1 MGTTATDMIKP
12 PSGILC
18 KFQTGVVLGLVV
30 GLLLASTM
38 AQAQGGVY
46 ETWSSDSFT
55 LAPRESFQLKVSYDQ
70 IQVRNWK
77 LVVDG
82 GDQNC
87 DVHVRR
93 SRDGS
98 LLYQQNDQRH
108 HELVVPW
115 GYGEEVSIVI
125 TNRNTKGA
133 FVVSLLGPPRDQVH
147 ASYSYHVN
155 RALDKFS
162 AGQRLAAEAECRK
175 ALVENPDDGVAKV
188 LLAGFLRDRHYFDR
202 ATGLVDEALAGE
214 LPDSMREIA
223 ESMSRELLKLRA
235 PLPLPV
241 RLGVEEA
248 EGLLIAGEGAK
259 ALTVTEKLL
268 DGELELDSGSRSR
281 LLMLQ
286 GQALDQLG
294 RNFESLDAFT
304 NALQLNR
311 NKANEGVIYFHMGR
325 LFLKMDNLPQAE
337 GAYTMAL
344 ENGLPSGLDVQ
355 AREALQLITNQTRDN
370 R

>member
-1 MGTTATDMIKP
+1 MGTTAKAMIKP
-12 PSGILC
+12 ASGVMC
-18 KFQTGVVLGLVV
+18 KFQTGLFFSFGIWVLLTAGLAF
-30 GLLLASTM
+30 GAN
-38 AQAQGGVY
+38 GIY

-55 LAPRESFQLKVSYDQ
+55 LTPRESFQIKVSYDQ

-93 SRDGS
+93 TKDGS

-108 HELVVPW
+108 HDVPVPW
-115 GYGEEVSIVI
+115 GLGEEVSIVI
-125 TNRNTKGA
+125 TNRNVKGA
-133 FVVSLLGPPRDQVH
+133 FVVSLMGPPRDQIH

-162 AGQRLAAEAECRK
+162 AGQRLAAEAECRN
-175 ALVENPDDGVAKV
+175 ALLENPDDGVAKV
-188 LLAGFLRDRHYFDR
+188 LLAGFLRDRQYFDR
-202 ATGLVDEALAGE
+202 ATGLVNEALEGD
-214 LPDSMREIA
+214 LPDNMRTIA
-223 ESMSRELLKLRA
+223 ESMRQELLKLRA

-248 EGLLIAGEGAK
+248 EGLLIDGESEK
-259 ALTVTEKLL
+259 ALGVTEKLL
-268 DGELELDSGSRSR
+268 DGDLELDSNSRSR
-281 LLMLQ
+281 LMMLQ

-294 RNFESLDAFT
+294 RNFESLDVFT

-311 NKANEGVIYFHMGR
+311 NKDAEGVIYFHMGR

-355 AREALQLITNQTRDN
+355 AREALQGITRRTRDN

>member
-1 MGTTATDMIKP
+1 MGTTATVMIKP
-12 PSGILC
+12 ASGVLC
-18 KFQTGVVLGLVV
+18 KFQTGFACCLVFGALLMAGTALGAN
-30 GLLLASTM
+30 GI
-38 AQAQGGVY
+38 Y

-55 LAPRESFQLKVSYDQ
+55 LTPRESFQLHVSYEQ

-87 DVHVRR
+87 DLHVRR
-93 SRDGS
+93 SKDGS

-108 HELVVPW
+108 HDVTIPW
-115 GYGEEVSIVI
+115 GVGEEVSIVI
-125 TNRNTKGA
+125 TNRNAKGA
-133 FVVSLLGPPRDQVH
+133 FVVSLMGPPRDQVH

-162 AGQRLAAEAECRK
+162 AGQRLAAEAECRD
-175 ALVENPDDGVAKV
+175 ALVEDPEDGVAKV
-188 LLAGFLRDRHYFDR
+188 LLAGFLRDRQYFDR
-202 ATGLVDEALAGE
+202 ATGLVDDALDGD
-214 LPDSMREIA
+214 LPENMRTIA
-223 ESMSRELLKLRA
+223 ESMRQELLKLRA
-235 PLPLPV
+235 PLPVPV
-241 RLGVEEA
+241 RLGVQEA
-248 EGLLIAGEGAK
+248 ESLLIAEESQK
-259 ALTVTEKLL
+259 ALDVTEKLL
-268 DGELELDSGSRSR
+268 NGDLDLNSHSRSR
-281 LLMLQ
+281 LMMLQ

-311 NKANEGVIYFHMGR
+311 NKDAEGVIYFHMGR

-355 AREALQLITNQTRDN
+355 AREALQNIANRIRD
-370 R
+370 RR